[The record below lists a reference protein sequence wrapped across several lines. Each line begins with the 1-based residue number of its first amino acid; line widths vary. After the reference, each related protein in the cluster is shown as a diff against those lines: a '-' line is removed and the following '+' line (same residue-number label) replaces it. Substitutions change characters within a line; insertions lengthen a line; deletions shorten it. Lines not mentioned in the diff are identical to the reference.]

1 MDVRL
6 LRTPKSWRCLLGQPR
21 ALVIITTSW
30 AVAPCLVRT
39 CSTCLVISS
48 SGGAVTTLQACTS
61 HHVPGWT
68 VFKPHAW
75 LMMLLL
81 NWGVTPVYY
90 VYSIK
95 SLYVWQPE
103 HPRAP
108 ANIIYMYGT
117 LSIQELLANI
127 LATAWCTYCL
137 PHVLLQ
143 LSWRTCLMCDL
154 ATHLH
159 IRPSKQPH
167 AHVFITAKH
176 VLVLSPAIQWSSIV
190 WPCHR
195 PLQDIPMLLVF
206 VPTLSS
212 EMQSMVISLRSVNPG
227 WMCYEAIYE
236 VKNQLNLWSSIRAT
250 F

>member
-1 MDVRL
+1 MFLLHVDVRL

-39 CSTCLVISS
+39 CSTCLVVSS

-159 IRPSKQPH
+159 IRQSVQPH
-167 AHVFITAKH
+167 AHVFKLYTSPRNCH
-176 VLVLSPAIQWSSIV
+176 TCVVTCYRQWPVLCVMPPTSPGNTYASI
-190 WPCHR
+190 
-195 PLQDIPMLLVF
+195 
-206 VPTLSS
+206 
-212 EMQSMVISLRSVNPG
+212 
-227 WMCYEAIYE
+227 
-236 VKNQLNLWSSIRAT
+236 
-250 F
+250 